1 MAVGF
6 EGTGAEGS
14 GLPGLF
20 DRRRLSPTQRRVARY
35 VADHLREAPFLSSVE
50 LASRAGVSQPTVT
63 RLAVALGYGGYGEFQ
78 RDLRRI
84 VLSSG
89 QEQGQGNKFQAAVDD
104 EVSNLQALRRF
115 LEDREVIED
124 LGRSLASSQPLV
136 VIGLR
141 ASAPLATYFGYFAEK
156 IHPDVRTIT
165 EGGSVGMDRL
175 VRARRS
181 GASWALCFVLPR
193 YPRETLEIL
202 EYAGDLG
209 ISVAAVTD
217 RASDPVAGV
226 SEVVLPA
233 GVGSRLVFDSQA
245 AAMAL
250 STALLEALSDA
261 APARA
266 QESLEDFEHRATS
279 LEWFA
284 AE

>member
-1 MAVGF
+1 M
-6 EGTGAEGS
+6 EGTGEEKN

-35 VADHLREAPFLSSVE
+35 VADHLPEAAFLSTVE

-63 RLAVALGYGGYGEFQ
+63 RLAVALGYGGYAEFQ
-78 RDLRRI
+78 RDLRRMI
-84 VLSSG
+84 LSDG
-89 QEQGQGNKFQAAVDD
+89 RERGRANKFQAALDD
-104 EVSNLQALRRF
+104 EISNLQTLRHS
-115 LEDREVIED
+115 LEDREAIED
-124 LGRSLASSQPLV
+124 LGQNLSSSQPLV

-175 VRARRS
+175 VRARRA
-181 GASWALCFVLPR
+181 GAGWALCFVLPR
-193 YPRETLEIL
+193 YPRETLEML
-202 EYAGDLG
+202 DYAGDLG
-209 ISVAAVTD
+209 INVAAVTD
-217 RASDPVAGV
+217 RASESVIRV

-233 GVGSRLVFDSQA
+233 GVGSRLVFDSQT

-250 STALLEALSDA
+250 STVLLEALSDA

-266 QESLEDFEHRATS
+266 QASLEDFEHRATS
-279 LEWFA
+279 LDWFA

>member
-1 MAVGF
+1 M
-6 EGTGAEGS
+6 EGTGAERS

-35 VADHLREAPFLSSVE
+35 VADHLREVPFLSSVE

-78 RDLRRI
+78 GDLRRM
-84 VLSSG
+84 VLNNG
-89 QEQGQGNKFQAAVDD
+89 QGRPGRGNKFQAAVDD
-104 EVSNLQALRRF
+104 EISNLQALRRF
-115 LEDREVIED
+115 LEDRGVIEG
-124 LGRSLASSQPLV
+124 LGRSLASSRPLV

-181 GASWALCFVLPR
+181 GAGWALCFVLPR
-193 YPRETLEIL
+193 YPRETLEML
-202 EYAGDLG
+202 DYAGELG

-217 RASDPVAGV
+217 RASETVARV

-266 QESLEDFEHRATS
+266 QASLEDFEHRATS